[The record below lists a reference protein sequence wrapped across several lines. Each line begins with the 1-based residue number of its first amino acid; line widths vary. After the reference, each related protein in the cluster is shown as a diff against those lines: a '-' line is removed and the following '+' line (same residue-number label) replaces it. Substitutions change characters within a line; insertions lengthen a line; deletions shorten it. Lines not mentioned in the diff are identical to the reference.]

1 MWRSRAAARR
11 LPILLVL
18 LLVLVP
24 ALARAE
30 IEITLKNSFIAK
42 FKDRATIEATFT
54 VDKAHKKPNA
64 PSKDGDLHAA
74 GRAPEIGL
82 PAVAELMNGASDP
95 DAVEL
100 IQQAERD
107 GTAVT
112 VTGAWRIWT
121 EHGGDTAF
129 VQGKALQPF
138 DTTNPD
144 HVFQIHPIIT
154 IRGRDVTRTLMPI
167 AGYQPKDAHDAFVR
181 YENMRSRIRV
191 NKAVG
196 TTTLTTTMAGF
207 NYVEFIMEILD
218 ETQHEVADG
227 RMVFATVRD
236 LDGELL
242 VHKRRMVF
250 VKDTPP
256 EQLIKTLPKGKRVHV
271 LGMPRIDLALVSWR
285 ARNASARP
293 EVLTWRLPY
302 EIIVVGVYKVVEDEE

>member
-1 MWRSRAAARR
+1 MWRFQIAPRR
-11 LPILLVL
+11 LSVFAVL

-24 ALARAE
+24 ALSRAE
-30 IEITLKNSFIAK
+30 IEITLKNSFIEK

-64 PSKDGDLHAA
+64 PKKDGDLHAA

-82 PAVAELMNGASDP
+82 PAVAELMNGASAP
-95 DAVEL
+95 EAVDQ
-100 IQQAERD
+100 IHQAEQD
-107 GTAVT
+107 KTAIK

-121 EHGGDTAF
+121 EHGGDSAF

-144 HVFQIHPIIT
+144 HVFEIHPIIT
-154 IRGRDVTRTLMPI
+154 IGSRDMTRTLMPI

-191 NKAVG
+191 NKQAG
-196 TTTLTTTMAGF
+196 TTTITTTMAGF

-227 RMVFATVRD
+227 RMVFAAVRD

-242 VHKRRMVF
+242 VRKRRMVF
-250 VKDTPP
+250 VKDSSP
-256 EQLIKTLPKGKRVHV
+256 EQLIKTLPKGKRLHV
-271 LGMPRIDLALVSWR
+271 LGVPRIDLALVSWR
-285 ARNASARP
+285 VRNAAARP